1 MCESSRQHHQFGLT
15 PPTNSTI
22 HKLSAASV
30 CYSCGNSDGN
40 KLIYKDLSLNLQ
52 ERSKDSIPSSNSPVQ
67 ARIFSLSHLHFNK
80 NSQTAKILD
89 IGATC
94 DQLLTTMEDKS
105 PSLCRLCD
113 VKFDSPSE
121 WRQHAKSD
129 WQYASQFSQNE
140 EQDV

>member
-1 MCESSRQHHQFGLT
+1 MCESSRQHHHFELA
-15 PPTNSTI
+15 PPSNSTI

-30 CYSCGNSDGN
+30 CSSCGNRNGN
-40 KLIYKDLSLNLQ
+40 KLVYKDLSLNLLD
-52 ERSKDSIPSSNSPVQ
+52 RSTNSIASNNSPLR
-67 ARIFSLSHLHFNK
+67 ARIVSLSHFHQQK
-80 NSQTAKILD
+80 PQTSKIPD
-89 IGATC
+89 TGATC

-129 WQYASQFSQNE
+129 WQYASQFSQKRGTRC
-140 EQDV
+140 